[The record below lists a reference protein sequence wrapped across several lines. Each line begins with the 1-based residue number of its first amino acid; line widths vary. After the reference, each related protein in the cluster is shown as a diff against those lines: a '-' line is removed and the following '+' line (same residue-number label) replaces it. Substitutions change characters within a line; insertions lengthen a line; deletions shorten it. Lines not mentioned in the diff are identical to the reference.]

1 MWLSNAFAKIITEEE
16 ISYHT
21 HVTKNIYK
29 IILYQYT
36 TQSAQLPILINF
48 PFSSIEASLYKV
60 HPIKEGTL
68 VIPLHRSL
76 IYYF

>member
-1 MWLSNAFAKIITEEE
+1 MWLSYAFAKIITEEE

-48 PFSSIEASLYKV
+48 PFSSIEASCIKCIPLKKV
-60 HPIKEGTL
+60 H
-68 VIPLHRSL
+68 
-76 IYYF
+76 